1 MADLFATI
9 IGSLSNYLYT
19 YILIIL
25 LLGGG
30 VYFTIRTK
38 GVQLRY
44 LVESLRVVLD
54 KKQEGDNTISS
65 FHALMV
71 STASRVGTGNI
82 AGISIAI
89 CVGGPG
95 SIFWMWVTA
104 VLGSATAFVEGTLAQ
119 IYKRRASDGSCYGG
133 PAYYI
138 EGALKKRWLGALY
151 AVFMILTYMIGFNLV
166 ASFNV
171 ADTFKA
177 YGFYDPKLTP
187 LIVGIVLAALFA
199 ICISGGG
206 KQISKITGVLVPVM
220 GALYIGAALLMIV
233 LHGDRIPTMFGAIF
247 SGAFDVQAI
256 FGGFAGSVVMLGI
269 KRGLFSNE
277 AGVGAAASAAGSA
290 GVSHPVK
297 QGLVQVLSVTIDT
310 LIICTATAFLL
321 LCSGVE
327 PTAELQGMP
336 YVQAAMYNVFGQG
349 GVVFITVALFLFAF
363 TTLLGNYYFAETGV
377 TYLCGKLPGKGVR
390 VAQKTVAV
398 AVVLIGAVARMGIVW
413 DTADVLMGLMAV
425 INVPVIFLL
434 LKPAVRCLEDYTKQK
449 KAGKDPVFKAADIGL
464 TDKTDFWT

>member
-1 MADLFATI
+1 MADLYASI

-30 VYFTIRTK
+30 IYFTIRTK
-38 GVQLRY
+38 GVQIRY

-54 KKQEGDNTISS
+54 KKKDNDNSISS

-82 AGISIAI
+82 AGISTAI

-95 SIFWMWVTA
+95 AIFWMWMTA

-119 IYKRRASDGSCYGG
+119 IYKRRADDGSCYGG

-138 EGALKKRWLGALY
+138 EGALKKKWLGVVY
-151 AVFMILTYMIGFNLV
+151 AVLMILTYMIGFNLV

-171 ADTFKA
+171 ADSFKA
-177 YGFYDPKLTP
+177 YSFYDPKMTP
-187 LIVGIVLAALFA
+187 MIVGVVLAVLFG

-206 KQISKITGVLVPVM
+206 KQISKITGVLVPMM
-220 GALYIGAALLMIV
+220 GALYIAAAILMVV
-233 LHGDRIPTMFGAIF
+233 LHGERIPAMFSAIF
-247 SGAFDVQAI
+247 SQAFDLQAI

-310 LIICTATAFLL
+310 VIICTATAFLL

-327 PTAELQGMP
+327 PSAELQGMP
-336 YVQAAMYNVFGQG
+336 YVQAAMSNVFGEG
-349 GVVFITVALFLFAF
+349 GVIFITIALFLFAF

-377 TYLCGKLPGKGVR
+377 TYLCGKLPGKSVR
-390 VAQKTVAV
+390 VIQKVIGIL
-398 AVVLIGAVARMGIVW
+398 VVLVGCTSQMNIVW
-413 DTADVLMGLMAV
+413 DTADVMMGLMAV

-434 LKPAVRCLEDYTKQK
+434 VKPVIRCLEDYTKQK
-449 KAGKDPVFKAADIGL
+449 KEGKDPVFKAANIGL
-464 TDKTDFWT
+464 EDETDFWN

>member
-1 MADLFATI
+1 MADLYASI

-38 GVQLRY
+38 GVQIRY
-44 LVESLRVVLD
+44 LIESLRVVLD
-54 KKQEGDNTISS
+54 KKKDDENSISS

-82 AGISIAI
+82 AGISTAI

-95 SIFWMWVTA
+95 AIFWMWMTA

-119 IYKRRASDGSCYGG
+119 IYKRRASDGSCFGG

-138 EGALKKRWLGALY
+138 EGALKKKWLGVIY
-151 AVFMILTYMIGFNLV
+151 AIFMILTYMIGFNLV

-171 ADTFKA
+171 ADSFKP
-177 YGFYDPKLTP
+177 YSFYNAETTP
-187 LIVGIVLAALFA
+187 VIVGVVLAILFG

-220 GALYIGAALLMIV
+220 GALYIAAAILMVV
-233 LHGDRIPTMFGAIF
+233 LHGDRIPAMFSAIF
-247 SGAFDVQAI
+247 SQAFDFQAI

-310 LIICTATAFLL
+310 VIICTATAFLL

-327 PTAELQGMP
+327 PSAELKGMP
-336 YVQAAMYNVFGQG
+336 YVQAAMSNVFGQG
-349 GVVFITVALFLFAF
+349 GVIFITIALLLFAF

-377 TYLCGKLPGKGVR
+377 TYLCGKLPSKGVR
-390 VAQKTVAV
+390 VTQKVIGIL
-398 AVVLIGAVARMGIVW
+398 VVLVGCTSRMGIVW

-434 LKPAVRCLEDYTKQK
+434 IKPAVLCLEDYTRQK
-449 KAGKDPVFKAADIGL
+449 KEGKDPVFKASSIGL
-464 TDKTDFWT
+464 KDKTDFWN